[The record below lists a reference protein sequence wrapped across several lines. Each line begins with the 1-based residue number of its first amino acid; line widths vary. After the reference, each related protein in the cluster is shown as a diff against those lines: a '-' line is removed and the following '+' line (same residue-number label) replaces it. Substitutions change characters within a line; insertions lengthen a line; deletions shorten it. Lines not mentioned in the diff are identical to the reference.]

1 MFYEFVLGFVLGIL
15 GTKYRKRGAYRDM
28 STQADNIWGTQLQ
41 ISEPVPVKSS
51 KFVPKLTNF
60 WGPDS

>member
-1 MFYEFVLGFVLGIL
+1 MYELVIGFFLGIL
-15 GTKYRKRGAYRDM
+15 GTNWLSKRPRRDM
-28 STQADNIWGTQLQ
+28 GTQADNIWGTQLQ
-41 ISEPVPVKSS
+41 ISEPVPVVSS

>member
-1 MFYEFVLGFVLGIL
+1 MYELVIGFFLGIL
-15 GTKYRKRGAYRDM
+15 GTNWLNKRPRRDM
-28 STQADNIWGTQLQ
+28 GTQADNIWGTQLQ
-41 ISEPVPVKSS
+41 ISEPVPVASS